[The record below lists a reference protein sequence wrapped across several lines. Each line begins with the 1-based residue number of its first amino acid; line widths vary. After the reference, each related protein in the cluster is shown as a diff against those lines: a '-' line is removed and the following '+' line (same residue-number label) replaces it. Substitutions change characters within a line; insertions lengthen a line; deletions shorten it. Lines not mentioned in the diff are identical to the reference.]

1 MAGPLRPMSSEGK
14 TTSHKLHYDHG
25 LTDLIC
31 YLNDAAFDAHIQRRL
46 LVLKLQPVGVSG
58 LDVKA
63 YNYLQH
69 PDLCAAFQ
77 KIVEHRYW
85 MTLFHGMETPSSLHC
100 HQCNIQ
106 SELID
111 GYDRY
116 RSKMSRRVGYDMHY
130 PHQLALAH
138 FDSILHL
145 TLVLVD

>member
-1 MAGPLRPMSSEGK
+1 
-14 TTSHKLHYDHG
+14 
-25 LTDLIC
+25 
-31 YLNDAAFDAHIQRRL
+31 
-46 LVLKLQPVGVSG
+46 VLKLQPVGVSG

-111 GYDRY
+111 GYDRC

-130 PHQLALAH
+130 PYQLTLAH

-145 TLVLVD
+145 TPELVDWKQRLILNNDVLHSRLLHFAIHSIDLYHPLPPL